1 MNCHEA
7 TPLAQAYSDGE
18 LDLVRSLELEEHL
31 KNCPACSQAYKQ
43 VQVLKRVF
51 ASADLYHYAPTRL
64 GSQIRAS
71 IGRKEQPKVSALSGW
86 WKFLKPALPA
96 LGVAS
101 LALLL
106 IPALSGPSTA
116 DRLGQEVISCHVRS
130 LMLDHRTDV
139 ASSDQH
145 TVKPWF
151 QGKLD
156 FTPPVSDFAE
166 QGFPLEGGR
175 LDYLQGHPAAAL
187 VYRHR
192 EHIINLFVWPA
203 ENGPEGAHRTSVR
216 KGFNLVHWIDHGMNF
231 WAVSDLNRGDLG
243 KFCQL
248 IK

>member
-31 KNCPACSQAYKQ
+31 NNCPACSQAYKK

-64 GSQIRAS
+64 RSQIRAS
-71 IGRKEQPKVSALSGW
+71 VGGKENPKISALAGW

-96 LGVAS
+96 FGVAL

-106 IPALSGPSTA
+106 IPRISGPSTS
-116 DRLGQEVISCHVRS
+116 DGLGQEVISCHVRS
-130 LMLDHRTDV
+130 LMVDHRTDV

-175 LDYLQGHPAAAL
+175 LDYLQGRPAAAL

-192 EHIINLFVWPA
+192 EHIINLFVWPS
-203 ENGPEGAHRTSVR
+203 ENGPEAAPRTSVR
-216 KGFNLVHWIDHGMNF
+216 QGFNLVRWTNHGMNF
-231 WAVSDLNRGDLG
+231 WAVSDLNQVDLG

>member
-231 WAVSDLNRGDLG
+231 WAASDLNRGDLG